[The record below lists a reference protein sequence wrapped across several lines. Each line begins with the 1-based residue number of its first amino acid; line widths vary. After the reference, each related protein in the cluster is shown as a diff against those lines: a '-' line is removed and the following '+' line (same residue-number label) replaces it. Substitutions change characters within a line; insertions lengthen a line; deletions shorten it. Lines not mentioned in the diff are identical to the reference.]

1 MRPLAQRLARFGLF
15 AVAIVALGAIPAAQS
30 QVLGEAWDR
39 LGAFTVPLPALG
51 AARLT
56 TIVVVVLLVS
66 ALAAAVAAGG
76 RVVGRR
82 LRHAVPLGRRWPFR
96 QRLVAVQGQL
106 RQVRFELVLPRDALA
121 EPYEVA
127 KLADGLA
134 PILRSQRRF
143 ALGRLLGPDSLVLDQ
158 HADGGRRTVAF
169 HAATTARAWPAVQ
182 ARMRATYPGMRVIP
196 AAPDPLLTSVQRP
209 RVALASRLRRH
220 AVARVPVDIVRLKK
234 RRAWVWS
241 LQTTRDFT
249 HSAVSSLVHQLHG
262 CGVDATVQ
270 LVLTPTPARAER
282 RAGRVVRKRERD
294 LRVETGQVGAEPG
307 IESVTA
313 QKDLRG
319 AVEGVGRAYYW
330 FDLRIVV
337 PRGERAVADAIGGA
351 LAELRQDNEL
361 RAHGVLLRRRLFA
374 DRARN
379 GLPPLIPSFR
389 TGALSAA
396 EVASCWHLPS
406 ARVKDAGLRRVT
418 ARRQSASG
426 AISHDPRDMLLVD
439 DHGPVGIAPGDRRKG
454 LAVIGAPGA
463 GKSSLLLRCIGN
475 AARDRRRALVVIDL
489 KEDLARDALSVIPPQ
504 RRVHLL
510 DLHRPRVGVNPLAI
524 EEIAPEVRADML
536 IAAIREI
543 HGDSSVGARS
553 DSLLRAAT
561 TAVCVAE
568 PTPTLAHVQR
578 MLDPFDAGYR
588 AWVSRELGFHT
599 EIDSVRDFWLREFPA
614 MLATNPRFVV
624 ESVAAPRNKLQR
636 FLDVPALTLATNHPV
651 ALDLMEIVRDR
662 GVLVINGSK
671 QAVGEDNAAI
681 FCQLVVLLIQRA
693 LHRIQALD
701 RTHRTPCT
709 LVIDEAHN
717 IMTPSF
723 ATLLAEG
730 RSAWLE
736 PVVAFQH
743 SGQILDERVRS
754 GVQSLLQNVSITRTR
769 NLDDARAVAALAMDL
784 YSDAISANADD
795 QRKLAIDPL
804 DIAHAPDHQVQ
815 NLWLADGAP
824 QPVFTADTVAIEPLL
839 ARIGDRARE
848 HHEREQVTRGYH
860 PHDHGK
866 TITPPLIWD
875 AEMPVLVR
883 DRHVR
888 VDLTGWAARPSM
900 IGAEVTIA
908 LSAPDGPSQTF
919 AGRACD
925 ASMRRYGATIPRESS
940 AGGLPAGTYRVVVRV
955 VPQESAEIVWS
966 PTVDVVVD
974 ARKRTIRRDP
984 VTIELGS

>member
-1 MRPLAQRLARFGLF
+1 MRPLAQRLARFAVF
-15 AVAIVALGAIPAAQS
+15 AATIVVLGGIPVAQS
-30 QVLGEAWDR
+30 SAMTDVWEQLGTLA
-39 LGAFTVPLPALG
+39 VPVPALG
-51 AARLT
+51 AARLS
-56 TIVVVVLLVS
+56 TIVMVLLTVT
-66 ALAAAVAAGG
+66 ATVAVAIVLG
-76 RVVGRR
+76 RVLGRR
-82 LRHAVPLGRRWPFR
+82 LRHPKELGRRWPFR
-96 QRLVAVQGQL
+96 TRLAAVQAGL
-106 RQVRFELVLPRDALA
+106 RPVRFELLLPRDTLA

-134 PILRSQRRF
+134 PVLRSQRRF
-143 ALGRLLGPDSLVLDQ
+143 ARSTLLGPDTLVLEE
-158 HADGGRRTVAF
+158 HADASRRTVAF
-169 HAATTARAWPAVQ
+169 NAMTTARAWPAIL
-182 ARMRATYPGMRVIP
+182 ARLRATYPGVRAKA
-196 AAPDPLLTSVQRP
+196 AAPDPM
-209 RVALASRLRRH
+209 LASVEAPGAAFSARARRH
-220 AVARVPVDIVRLKK
+220 AVRRVTVDVVRLKK

-249 HSAVSSLVHQLHG
+249 HSAISSLVHQLHG
-262 CGVDATVQ
+262 AGVDATVQ
-270 LVLTPTPARAER
+270 LTLTPAPPWAER
-282 RAGRVVRKRERD
+282 RAARVVRKRERS
-294 LRVETGQVGAEPG
+294 LRVETGQPGAEPG

-337 PRGERAVADAIGGA
+337 PRGAHAVADALSGA

-361 RAHGVLLRRRLFA
+361 RAHGVRLRRRLFA
-374 DRARN
+374 DRVRV
-379 GLPPLIPSFR
+379 GLPPLIPSLR

-406 ARVKDAGLRRVT
+406 ARVKDAGLRRIT
-418 ARRQSASG
+418 ARRQSAPA
-426 AISHDPRDMLLVD
+426 AISRDPRDMLLVD
-439 DHGPVGIAPGDRRKG
+439 EHGPVGIAPADRRKG

-475 AARDRRRALVVIDL
+475 AARDPRRALVVIDL
-489 KEDLARDALSVIPPQ
+489 KEDLARDALAVIPPQ
-504 RRVHLL
+504 RRVHIL
-510 DLHRPRVGVNPLAI
+510 DLHRPRVGVNPLATG
-524 EEIAPEVRADML
+524 EITPEVRADML

-568 PTPTLAHVQR
+568 ETPTLAHVQR

-588 AWVSRELGFHT
+588 NWVARELGFHT
-599 EIDSVRDFWLREFPA
+599 EIDNVRDFWLREFPA
-614 MLATNPRFVV
+614 LLAANPRFVV
-624 ESVAAPRNKLQR
+624 EAVAAPRNKLQR

-651 ALDLMEIVRDR
+651 ALDLLKIVRDR
-662 GVLVINGSK
+662 DVLVINGSK

-681 FCQLVVLLIQRA
+681 FCQLVVLLVQRA

-701 RTHRTPCT
+701 RAQRTPCT

-723 ATLLAEG
+723 ATLLAES
-730 RSAWLE
+730 RSALLE

-743 SGQILDERVRS
+743 SGQILDDRVRS

-769 NLDDARAVAALAMDL
+769 HLDDSRAVAGLAMDL
-784 YSDAISANADD
+784 YSDAISANVDD

-839 ARIGDRARE
+839 ARVGDRARD
-848 HHEREQVTRGYH
+848 HHEREQEARGYH
-860 PHDHGK
+860 PHDER
-866 TITPPLIWD
+866 TPIRPPLIWD
-875 AEMPVLVR
+875 ADTPVVVR
-883 DRHVR
+883 DRLVR
-888 VDLTGWAARPSM
+888 VDLTGWAARPSTA
-900 IGAEVTIA
+900 GAEVTIVLNA
-908 LSAPDGPSQTF
+908 VDGPSGAF
-919 AGRACD
+919 AARASD
-925 ASMRRYGATIPRESS
+925 ASMRRFDAAIPRAPS
-940 AGGLPAGTYRVVVRV
+940 AGGLPAGTYRIAVRV
-955 VPQESAEIVWS
+955 APQAGAEIVWK
-966 PTVDVVVD
+966 PTVAVVVD
-974 ARKRTIRRDP
+974 ARKRTIRRDA
-984 VTIELGS
+984 VTIELVP